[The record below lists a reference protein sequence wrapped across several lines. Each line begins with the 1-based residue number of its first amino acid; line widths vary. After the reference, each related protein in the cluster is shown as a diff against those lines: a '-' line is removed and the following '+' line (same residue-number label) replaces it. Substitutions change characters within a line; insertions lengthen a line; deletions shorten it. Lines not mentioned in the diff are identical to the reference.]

1 MATATATINLSPLT
15 SDLEL
20 VLRVIAKHAEACADE
35 LAAIR
40 ADEGAEATR

>member
-15 SDLEL
+15 SDLERA
-20 VLRVIAKHAEACADE
+20 LRIIAKHAEACADE

-40 ADEGAEATR
+40 AENAEAAS